1 MLKPEK
7 FNINSFS
14 VKTAEIAGISL
25 RDCIKTVV
33 RYKELSVAENKKSFV
48 DGKNAI
54 ESAHTGVNA
63 MNCEESIV
71 NDVLK
76 LDAGQFLKDRKEV
89 LDLRAEVGKL
99 PELAKITALLP
110 ADRAHIAMLAHQV
123 YNRVDISEV
132 YPEMFDTEKGG
143 VSMSDHVREWYK
155 SGKQPEAF
163 KEQLRTLLFKV
174 FGTEGDYFYA
184 VRTKRSDIS
193 GEDVRHFL
201 ASFHKKPAIGK
212 NTAYNYVLDLSPEAL
227 SDLCAVILANPSKHT
242 VVKPEKPAEKPEE
255 KAAEKPAEEKA
266 AEKPEEKKAETKEES
281 AK

>member
-1 MLKPEK
+1 MLKPER

-212 NTAYNYVLDLSPEAL
+212 NTAYNYVLDLSPEAQTKAF

-255 KAAEKPAEEKA
+255 KAAEKPAEEKP
-266 AEKPEEKKAETKEES
+266 AEKKLAES
-281 AK
+281 RG